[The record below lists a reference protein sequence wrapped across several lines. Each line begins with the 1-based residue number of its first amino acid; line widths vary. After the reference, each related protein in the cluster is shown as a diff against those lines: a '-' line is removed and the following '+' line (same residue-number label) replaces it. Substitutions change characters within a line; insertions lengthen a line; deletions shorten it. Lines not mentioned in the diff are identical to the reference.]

1 MKTIDS
7 LGLQTVSTIIADSIS
22 TSSIYCFGEKK
33 QFHAVENPFQESVS
47 GEEQHTHYYLLVL
60 TDEYIINAVADISDI
75 IKNKTEG
82 RYTATLLFYKTKFR
96 HSLTHNQ
103 LYFYHQVVTRGYK
116 AYERENSPLNI
127 SFDSVPE
134 FKIKRINSYWKNRN
148 VIAETYL
155 RSVNQ
160 VDYTNTGFVQESM
173 LHIAVEQICLGLISV
188 FLGYYPD
195 HFSLPYLFEICE
207 IFTPLT
213 SDIFPR
219 TTSEDKEMLD
229 LLKVNP
235 ASLRWSNVKKSC
247 LVSTELLEKRCS
259 LFYEKATEIAEAE
272 LLRQENLSVSES

>member
-7 LGLQTVSTIIADSIS
+7 LGLQTVSSIIADCIS

-33 QFHAVENPFQESVS
+33 QFHAVENPFQECAS
-47 GEEQHTHYYLLVL
+47 GEKQNTHYYLLIL
-60 TDEYIINAVADISDI
+60 TDEYISNAVADISDI

-82 RYTATLLFYKTKFR
+82 RFTATLLFYKTKFR

-103 LYFYHQVVTRGYK
+103 LYFYYQVVTRGNK
-116 AYERENSPLNI
+116 VYERENSPLNI
-127 SFDSVPE
+127 SFDGIPE
-134 FKIKRINSYWKNRN
+134 FKIERIKSYWKNRN
-148 VIAETYL
+148 LIAETYL
-155 RSVNQ
+155 DSVGN
-160 VDYTNTGFVQESM
+160 VDYTSTGFVQESM

-195 HFSLPYLFEICE
+195 HFSLLYLFEICE

-219 TTSEDKEMLD
+219 STSEDKAMLE

-235 ASLRWSNVKKSC
+235 ASLRWSKVQESC
-247 LVSTELLEKRCS
+247 LVSTQLLEKRCG

-272 LLRQENLSVSES
+272 LLRQESLCVLES

>member
-1 MKTIDS
+1 MKTIDN
-7 LGLQTVSTIIADSIS
+7 LGLQTVSGIITNCIS
-22 TSSIYCFGEKK
+22 TGSIYCFGEKK
-33 QFHAVENPFQESVS
+33 HFDAVENPFQESVS
-47 GEEQHTHYYLLVL
+47 GEKAHTHYYLLVL

-75 IKNKTEG
+75 IKHKTEG
-82 RYTATLLFYKTKFR
+82 RYTVTLLFYKTKFK

-127 SFDSVPE
+127 SFEEAPY
-134 FKIKRINSYWKNRN
+134 FKIKRIKSYWKNRN
-148 VIAETYL
+148 IIAESYL
-155 RSVNQ
+155 ASVSQ
-160 VDYTNTGFVQESM
+160 LDYTSTGFVQESM
-173 LHIAVEQICLGLISV
+173 YHIAVEQICLGLISV

-219 TTSEDKEMLD
+219 TTSEDKAMFD
-229 LLKVNP
+229 LLKANP

-247 LVSTELLEKRCS
+247 LVDIELLEKRCDV
-259 LFYEKATEIAEAE
+259 FYAKATEIAEAE
-272 LLRQENLSVSES
+272 LLRQESLCAVE